1 MLDERDACL
10 DSERKGSGRGQLWR
24 GEEDGWKGKGW
35 ERRAGEGRGAN
46 LASDLR

>member
-10 DSERKGSGRGQLWR
+10 DSERKRSGHGQLWR
-24 GEEDGWKGKGW
+24 GEEDGWKGW